1 MISKIVFA
9 DKKIKE
15 SYEKLK
21 AATTEDRM
29 LYDWLSR
36 AFEDIQRDAFC
47 GIQIPKRLIPRE
59 YIKKYGID
67 NLWKYD
73 MPKAWRLLYS
83 VSGNKVIVIS
93 IIIEWLPHKKYET
106 RFGYKVKLVELINR
120 NILQSV
126 NNR

>member
-1 MISKIVFA
+1 MFVQFV
-9 DKKIKE
+9 KE
-15 SYEKLK
+15 AYEKLK
-21 AATTEDRM
+21 VSTTEDRM

-36 AFEDIQRDAFC
+36 AFEDIQKDAFC

-83 VSGNKVIVIS
+83 VLGDKVIVIS
-93 IIIEWLPHKKYET
+93 IIIEWLPHRKYEK
-106 RFGYKVKLVELINR
+106 RFGYK
-120 NILQSV
+120 
-126 NNR
+126 

>member
-1 MISKIVFA
+1 VFVQFV
-9 DKKIKE
+9 KE
-15 SYEKLK
+15 AYEKLK
-21 AATTEDRM
+21 VFTTEDRM

-36 AFEDIQRDAFC
+36 AFEDIQKDAFC

-83 VSGNKVIVIS
+83 VLGDKVIVIS
-93 IIIEWLPHKKYET
+93 IIIEWLPHRKYEK
-106 RFGYKVKLVELINR
+106 RFGYK
-120 NILQSV
+120 
-126 NNR
+126 